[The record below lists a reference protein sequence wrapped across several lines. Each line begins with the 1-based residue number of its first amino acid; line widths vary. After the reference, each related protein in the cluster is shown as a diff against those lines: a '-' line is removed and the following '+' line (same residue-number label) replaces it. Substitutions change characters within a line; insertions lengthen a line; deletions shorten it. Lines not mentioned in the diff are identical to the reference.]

1 MASAPALVVTAG
13 LITGA
18 NEVLFAPA
26 ATGKGPAF
34 NWRLIPATVLLAI
47 AMGGLEN
54 VSEKIATYLGW
65 GMVATVVLAPV
76 GNAPAPI
83 ENINK
88 ALGLNK

>member
-1 MASAPALVVTAG
+1 MASAPSLVLFAGAITA
-13 LITGA
+13 A

-26 ATGKGPAF
+26 ANPGKAPAF
-34 NWRLIPATVLLAI
+34 NWRILPATVLLAI

-54 VSEKIATYLGW
+54 VSNKIAQMLGW
-65 GMVATVVLAPV
+65 SMVITVTLAPI

-88 ALGLNK
+88 AMGF